1 MLFFIWQRQFKQN
14 VLLNQSRVSSVQ
26 KCLPAVVVNAYSEH
40 IIFVIPKPSF
50 DVVDKDTLKS
60 HCDKFD

>member
-1 MLFFIWQRQFKQN
+1 M
-14 VLLNQSRVSSVQ
+14 LLNQSRVSSVQ

-40 IIFVIPKPSF
+40 IIFVILKPSF

-60 HCDKFD
+60 HCDQFD